1 MKALIALSVILIV
14 VVIGMTEVNASCAT
28 SCSSRCEYRKCEDY
42 ASAIRD
48 GKCYCCCIKCRSDSF
63 FSIGHVNEMT
73 PREDFNEQLMLE
85 IKDHQH

>member
-14 VVIGMTEVNASCAT
+14 VVIGMTEAIDNCAR
-28 SCSSRCEYRKCEDY
+28 SCSSRCYHRNCKAY
-42 ASAIRD
+42 ASVYRNET
-48 GKCYCCCIKCRSDSF
+48 CYCCCIDCRSDSF

-85 IKDHQH
+85 IKDHQN